1 MPSGPNNPVE
11 SKQQQLDAKTWEEF
25 NLCLA
30 NLQQRVKVLPIMPV
44 EQWFLSAAL
53 RYVVEISENIEGQ

>member
-11 SKQQQLDAKTWEEF
+11 STKEQLDAKAWEEF
-25 NLCLA
+25 GDCLTD
-30 NLQQRVKVLPIMPV
+30 LQHHAKQLPIAPV